1 MTKSLVPYVDATT
14 IMLEGGHSV
23 VLEML
28 QYQFCAKPTSC
39 ALQKQEDS
47 WTVVLLFLHMQW
59 SGYYQTFV
67 SILVLFCS
75 VFIHY
80 GEISSFSNYLSVCL
94 SDFGFTQCFF
104 SFQIL
109 IFFNAFFKNQ
119 RHKMFE
125 DKNTFYARI
134 LINWVRDSKLL
145 FMCDMKIAVRWTA
158 TSEKPAQFHLKF
170 KADGPAF
177 PTHMLSAR
185 RVFPRAWK
193 NKSIEF

>member
-94 SDFGFTQCFF
+94 ILGLLNVFFLFKYLFF
-104 SFQIL
+104 SMHFLKI
-109 IFFNAFFKNQ
+109 
-119 RHKMFE
+119 
-125 DKNTFYARI
+125 
-134 LINWVRDSKLL
+134 RDTKCL
-145 FMCDMKIAVRWTA
+145 KIKIHFT
-158 TSEKPAQFHLKF
+158 L
-170 KADGPAF
+170 
-177 PTHMLSAR
+177 
-185 RVFPRAWK
+185 
-193 NKSIEF
+193 EF